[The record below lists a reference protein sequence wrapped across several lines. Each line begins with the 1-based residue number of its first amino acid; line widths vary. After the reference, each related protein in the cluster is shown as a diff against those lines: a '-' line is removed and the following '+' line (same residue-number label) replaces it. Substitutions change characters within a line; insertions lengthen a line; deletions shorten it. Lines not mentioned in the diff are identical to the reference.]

1 MKQRC
6 CHVVGALTLTVLAV
20 LILAPCSATAQTASR
35 ADSGTRS
42 SADSEEQAASVES
55 IRGQAT
61 AVTQQIPARMMVAV
75 PEELPAQAPRVS
87 FDNGQLTIDAQNSSL
102 KDVLTAICLQIG
114 AGLDI
119 APGIA
124 DSRIAVH
131 LAGSP
136 RQVISMLLYDPG
148 LGYILIGL
156 PGNAEGVQKIFLRN
170 NSPTGNPA
178 QKQLAGSA
186 PVATP
191 ATRSES
197 AVAAQPPL
205 ATLPPVA
212 VQPPQANRSDV
223 EASVAQ
229 NDSIAEAQ
237 ANIVQGSQAR
247 DNVTNAPPATQL
259 LEGYGCDDIGMV
271 GIPPNC
277 HPGR

>member
-1 MKQRC
+1 MKQSCR
-6 CHVVGALTLTVLAV
+6 VVRALTLTVLAV
-20 LILAPCSATAQTASR
+20 LILALCSATAQTASR

-42 SADSEEQAASVES
+42 SADSEQQAASVES

-61 AVTQQIPARMMVAV
+61 AVTPQIPARMMVAV
-75 PEELPAQAPRVS
+75 PEELPAQAPRIS
-87 FDNGQLTIDAQNSSL
+87 FDNAQLTIDAQNSSL
-102 KDVLTAICLQIG
+102 KDVLTAICRQIG

-131 LAGSP
+131 LSGSP
-136 RQVISMLLYDPG
+136 RQVISMLLDGPA

-170 NSPTGNPA
+170 NPPTGNPA

-186 PVATP
+186 PAATP
-191 ATRSES
+191 ATRSDS

-212 VQPPQANRSDV
+212 AQPPQANRSDV

-247 DNVTNAPPATQL
+247 EALTNTPPAAQP
-259 LEGYGCDDIGMV
+259 LEGFGCDDIGMV

>member
-1 MKQRC
+1 MKRKAC
-6 CHVVGALTLTVLAV
+6 GVVGAPTLTVLAV
-20 LILAPCSATAQTASR
+20 LILALGSATAQTASR

-42 SADSEEQAASVES
+42 SAESEEHAASVES

-61 AVTQQIPARMMVAV
+61 AVTPQIPARVMVAV
-75 PEELPAQAPRVS
+75 PEELPAQAPRIS

-102 KDVLTAICLQIG
+102 KDVLTALCLQIG

-131 LAGSP
+131 FSGSP
-136 RQVISMLLYDPG
+136 RQVISMLLYGPG
-148 LGYILIGL
+148 LDYILIGL
-156 PGNAEGVQKIFLRN
+156 PENAEGVQKIFLRN
-170 NSPTGNPA
+170 NPPTGNPA

-197 AVAAQPPL
+197 AVAAQPPF

-212 VQPPQANRSDV
+212 AQPPQANRSDV
-223 EASVAQ
+223 EASVLQ
-229 NDSIAEAQ
+229 GDSIVEPQ
-237 ANIVQGSQAR
+237 ANIVPGSQAR
-247 DNVTNAPPATQL
+247 DALTNAPSAAQP
-259 LEGYGCDDIGMV
+259 LEGFGCDDIGMV